1 MSEIKF
7 KSKIQNKREKKT
19 KPNYW
24 TEEEDNILFQKA
36 EEFHYQNWNSI
47 ANFIPGKSSIQCS
60 ARYRRIKPG
69 LIKGPWDE
77 EEDKKLLSLYQKYR
91 TNWAAISKEMPHRT
105 GKQIRDRFLNS
116 LDSRFDRGKFTE
128 EEDKALLKYYKM
140 YGKSWAKIAKKLKTR
155 TGDMI
160 KNRFYS
166 YLKKKL
172 KNRRN
177 NLGKKRLP
185 TQKDDNPHKDK
196 EDISPEIK
204 SKNKRNRLKLKKK
217 LKINEKNKENFNFKD
232 TLKIETENEM
242 DEKKTH
248 TLKKMNNSRIINSHI
263 NNNNK
268 NICHNNNSNNNKNKI
283 ELIEEENNELG
294 QNISQKISDNNP
306 KKENNC
312 LINNKTLFNV
322 EENQQKKLEPQN
334 TLNYIFDSGSKT
346 NSFNELNDNINKN
359 LIPSF
364 HYEEEIVK
372 NIENLKYLS
381 NFEIESKLNLK
392 EQLDIIFDL
401 ESIINQ
407 RLLSIQKEIEKN

>member
-36 EEFHYQNWNSI
+36 EEFHYKNWNSI

>member
-36 EEFHYQNWNSI
+36 EEFHYKNWNSI

-166 YLKKKL
+166 YLKKTL

-177 NLGKKRLP
+177 NLGKKRLLA
-185 TQKDDNPHKDK
+185 QKDENLHKDK

-232 TLKIETENEM
+232 TLKIEIENEM